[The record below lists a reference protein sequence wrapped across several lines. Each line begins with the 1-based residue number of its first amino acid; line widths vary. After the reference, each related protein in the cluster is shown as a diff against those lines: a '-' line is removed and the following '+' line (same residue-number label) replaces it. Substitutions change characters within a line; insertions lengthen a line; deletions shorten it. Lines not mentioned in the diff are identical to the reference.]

1 MKKKLAT
8 ILVAIVC
15 LLLAVRMYSY
25 QRAVNLK
32 SDAFSNERGRKMAE
46 EDAKRYRDP

>member
-1 MKKKLAT
+1 MEKKLAT
-8 ILVAIVC
+8 ILLAIVC
-15 LLLAVRMYSY
+15 LFLAVRLYCY

-32 SDAFSNERGRKMAE
+32 AGPSANERGRKMAE